1 MSPSAS
7 LLLLLLLGLSQ
18 AKFLPDDQS
27 HQQEENEEDEADNK
41 AVLLKDV
48 DMTTKILTTN
58 NGTNI
63 LLMEGDIVA
72 PKTRNAIKCWSNSC
86 FWRKDSYG
94 NVVVPYVVSDEYSDY
109 EKPTIENAMRGFGQ
123 TCVTFVPRTDEYDYV
138 SIESLQGCYSELG
151 RKGGMQQV
159 SINRDGC
166 MYSGIIQHELNHA
179 LGFQHEQTRSD
190 RDNYV
195 IINWGNIIPDDAYNF
210 DKQDT
215 NNQNTPYDYGS
226 IMHYGRTAFAIAYG
240 VDTITPI
247 PNPNVQIGQ
256 RQALSYWDVQR
267 INLLYQC

>member
-27 HQQEENEEDEADNK
+27 HQQEENEEDEADNN
-41 AVLLKDV
+41 AVLLNDV
-48 DMTTKILTTN
+48 DMTTKILITN
-58 NGTNI
+58 NGTDI
-63 LLMEGDIVA
+63 PLMEGDIVA
-72 PKTRNAIKCWSNSC
+72 PTTRNAMKCWSNSC
-86 FWRKDSYG
+86 LWRKASNG
-94 NVVVPYVVSDEYSDY
+94 RVVVPYVVSNQYPPY
-109 EKPTIENAMRGFGQ
+109 EKQTIENAMRGFSR
-123 TCVTFVPRTDEYDYV
+123 TCVVFVPRTNEYDYI

-151 RKGGMQQV
+151 RKGGRQQL
-159 SINRDGC
+159 SINRGGC

-195 IINWGNIIPDDAYNF
+195 VINWGNIESSNAYNF
-210 DKQDT
+210 YKQDT

-267 INLLYQC
+267 INMLYQC